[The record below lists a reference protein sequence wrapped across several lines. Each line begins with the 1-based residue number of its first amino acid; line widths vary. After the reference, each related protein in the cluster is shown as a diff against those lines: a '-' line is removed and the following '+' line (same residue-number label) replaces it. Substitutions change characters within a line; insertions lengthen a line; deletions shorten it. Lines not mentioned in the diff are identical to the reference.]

1 MKQEIHNRI
10 REIELDR
17 LSGASELASKALS
30 VLKFLVRTNDKETI
44 EGFLEDF
51 YDTGKRLFVMKP
63 NMAPI
68 QNLVGQIVY
77 EVRTK
82 KERDLISLRDFVVS
96 RIEELCRNSEIAA
109 KRASE
114 YGAEMINDSDN
125 VITCSYSSTIFKTF
139 KIAKQQGKN
148 FDVLVAESKS
158 GKFRYGRVLAGELE
172 SNGIATEV
180 FPDDA
185 IYHYTSRAMKVL
197 VGADSILADGS
208 LINGIPTYKVAL
220 AAKENGVPFYTV
232 CETTKFNVLNYLGR
246 KSKLEEGF
254 DLTSSNLITGI
265 ITENGIIEVH
275 EVINL
280 MKEMEK
286 YFPHE

>member
-1 MKQEIHNRI
+1 MPIKSQQM
-10 REIELDR
+10 
-17 LSGASELASKALS
+17 
-30 VLKFLVRTNDKETI
+30 LVF
-44 EGFLEDF
+44 GF
-51 YDTGKRLFVMKP
+51 
-63 NMAPI
+63 
-68 QNLVGQIVY
+68 
-77 EVRTK
+77 RTK

-109 KRASE
+109 KRVSE

-139 KIAKQQGKN
+139 KIAKQQGKKI
-148 FDVLVAESKS
+148 DVLVAESKS
-158 GKFRYGRVLAGELE
+158 GNGKFRYGRVLAGEIE

-185 IYHYTSRAMKVL
+185 IYHYTSRAEKVL

-220 AAKENGVPFYTV
+220 AARENGVPFYTV

-246 KSKLEEGF
+246 KAKLEEGF
-254 DLTSSNLITGI
+254 DLTPSNLITGI

-286 YFPHE
+286 YFLYE